1 MRTVKLAA
9 TIAALKETRV
19 VSNPS
24 ITALSPVN
32 IGEIAAPGIGASGE
46 FNTTQVAS
54 SWQTVVR
61 PRFLSN
67 GPRR

>member
-9 TIAALKETRV
+9 TIDALKERRA
-19 VSNPS
+19 VSNSS
-24 ITALSPVN
+24 ISALSPVN

-46 FNTTQVAS
+46 FKTTQVAS